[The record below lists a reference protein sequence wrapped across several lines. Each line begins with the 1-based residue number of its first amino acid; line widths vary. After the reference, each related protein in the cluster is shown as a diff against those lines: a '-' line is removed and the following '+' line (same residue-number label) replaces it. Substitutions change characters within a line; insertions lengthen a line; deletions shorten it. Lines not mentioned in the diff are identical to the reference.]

1 MKKNIRDTE
10 IKGLNTLN
18 ALQVRDFEWKRSE
31 ETVIGGFVAQEVS
44 SSYNQA
50 VGAPMEGGLY
60 GVAQNKFIPLL
71 VKAVQELSTEVNRLQ
86 AQISGSSDF
95 NALKTM
101 VSGSN

>member
-1 MKKNIRDTE
+1 
-10 IKGLNTLN
+10 
-18 ALQVRDFEWKRSE
+18 
-31 ETVIGGFVAQEVS
+31 
-44 SSYNQA
+44 
-50 VGAPMEGGLY
+50 MEGGLY